1 MGGGAQSQVLF
12 GMKDATLQL
21 DPFTLF
27 LQLIKLKVS
36 VDLLDLKLTHSGHIL
51 FQSASEHLTAPSKH
65 LLFNRERVRG
75 WG

>member
-1 MGGGAQSQVLF
+1 MGGGDQSQKVLF

-36 VDLLDLKLTHSGHIL
+36 VDLLDLKLTHSGHTL
-51 FQSASEHLTAPSKH
+51 FQSGKYLSI
-65 LLFNRERVRG
+65 
-75 WG
+75 